1 MRLYKANLNNNYNV
15 ISYVI
20 PDEIESIYSIRQE
33 ETYDISLEAIQDYL
47 ELSGYITTIP
57 KETSDISFV
66 MFVDIDY
73 NFISN
78 DRPWLEN
85 NGSYVKDQITSS
97 IRKNL
102 IDAFFDDEE
111 AFVGSTD
118 TEDMLGIVG
127 QDKIFLNEMTY
138 VFHKYKGGIWES
150 DNPEIINI
158 DKYTGVIK
166 GKAIGKASITYQI
179 DTGTDILICYKD
191 IEVIYEKV

>member
-20 PDEIESIYSIRQE
+20 PDEIETIYSIRQE

-73 NFISN
+73 NFVSN

-85 NGSYVKDQITSS
+85 NGY
-97 IRKNL
+97 
-102 IDAFFDDEE
+102 
-111 AFVGSTD
+111 
-118 TEDMLGIVG
+118 
-127 QDKIFLNEMTY
+127 
-138 VFHKYKGGIWES
+138 
-150 DNPEIINI
+150 
-158 DKYTGVIK
+158 IK
-166 GKAIGKASITYQI
+166 GA
-179 DTGTDILICYKD
+179 
-191 IEVIYEKV
+191 